1 MKYNQWAGS
10 CINIITKAK
19 YRLEVEVNCKH
30 FQLLTR
36 GLIILI
42 NTSFYSNIRPK
53 IYDNRNI

>member
-1 MKYNQWAGS
+1 MGRIMY
-10 CINIITKAK
+10 NIITKAK
-19 YRLEVEVNCKH
+19 YRLEVNCKD